1 MILKK
6 QDKDGLVKALYNST
20 NIVASIYES
29 KTNTLDLI
37 FKAGT
42 KYRYNG
48 VSKSDYMRFE
58 IADSQG
64 EIFNS
69 HIKKYP
75 VSKLENVDVT
85 KILEE
90 GTSLKQQEHN
100 ALVEAKRERLVKTL
114 RGVVL
119 LADGNK
125 PIVDLL
131 DRVKTEIDD
140 YVNKLN
146 EIL

>member
-1 MILKK
+1 MILKR
-6 QDKDGLVKALYNST
+6 QEKDGFVKALYDSS
-20 NIVASIYES
+20 NIIASIYES
-29 KTNTLDLI
+29 KTNTLDLV

-64 EIFNS
+64 TVFDT
-69 HIKKYP
+69 HIKKHS
-75 VSKLENVDVT
+75 VSKLGNVDIT

-90 GTSLKQQEHN
+90 SVSLQQQEHN